1 MKAALLFDL
10 DGTIVDT
17 DDDHLK
23 AFQKVFA
30 RHGVPLDRATYR
42 AGIMGAA
49 NHAIGERFLTH
60 LPERARAEILDSKEA
75 LYRDGI
81 GALSPVSGLLELFD
95 HADESGYARALVTNA
110 PRANVERVL
119 DSLGIA
125 DRLPVR
131 VLGPEC
137 ARPKP
142 DPMPYVVGLERLG
155 AAAERSV
162 AFEDSLSGM
171 RSALGAGL
179 AVIAL
184 TTGLDAGALLEAGAS
199 LAVADFTDPRIRP
212 FIAER
217 ARGFSP

>member
-1 MKAALLFDL
+1 MTAALLFDL

-17 DDDHLK
+17 DDEHLK

-49 NHAIGERFLTH
+49 NHAIGERFLAH
-60 LPERARAEILDSKEA
+60 LPEGERAHILESKEA
-75 LYRDGI
+75 MYRDGI
-81 GALSPVSGLLELFD
+81 GELSPVAGLLDLFD
-95 HADESGYARALVTNA
+95 HADAGGYARALVTNA
-110 PRANVERVL
+110 PRANVDRVL
-119 DSLGIA
+119 ASLGIA

-131 VLGPEC
+131 VIGPEC

-184 TTGLDAGALLEAGAS
+184 TTGLDARALLDAGAA

-212 FIAER
+212 FIAQR
-217 ARGFSP
+217 ARLGI